1 VTTLWVSSCDY
12 VGSAHAIV
20 FLSIIRG
27 LRVDAM
33 VQIVA
38 LESIV
43 RNLTKVSKRD
53 GVKNPAA
60 LTL

>member
-1 VTTLWVSSCDY
+1 
-12 VGSAHAIV
+12 
-20 FLSIIRG
+20 
-27 LRVDAM
+27 M
-33 VQIVA
+33 VQMVA